1 MADVGAH
8 LRGAAS
14 PSVYV
19 LAVVAIAMAF
29 VLHKS
34 VFGRYLFA
42 VGKNEEAA
50 RFSGIRDRQP

>member
-1 MADVGAH
+1 MADVGPH
-8 LRGAAS
+8 LGV
-14 PSVYV
+14 PHTFIF
-19 LAVVAIAMAF
+19 LIIVATIMGF

-50 RFSGIRDRQP
+50 RFSGIPTAR